1 MALRIV
7 HVVPGLGVGGA
18 EVNLVRLL
26 EACAEGFE
34 HQVID
39 LGAGGP
45 LLASLQ
51 ALGVS
56 VTSLNLSR
64 RPVRGFLVMRRT
76 LKDFRPEIIQGWLYK
91 GNLLASVAGALLQ
104 PQRLL
109 PSWWAQAQNLVPVL
123 WSVRHS
129 LHAWSSEH
137 PRLRLLVRLL
147 AKRPFAPSL
156 VIYNASSSQQ
166 AHADLG
172 YSRYPSLL
180 LGNFVSN
187 NHFYPDASLRAQQRS
202 AMALADDA
210 LLVGF
215 VGRLHKLKNLP
226 GFLAAAQRLHAQV
239 PSARFVLAGQ
249 DLDSNNLPL
258 QAQLAARGLAG
269 VTELLGPVAEP
280 AALYNALDLLISPSL
295 SEANSNVLLE
305 AAACGCACVATEVG
319 SAAEVLAPQQCV
331 VGAPDAQAHS
341 VQALGDRLAEAAL
354 PLLQDPALRRALAQA
369 SQQQVLAQFD
379 AAAVAAAYQQL
390 YQETAAK
397 ALELRAA

>member
-1 MALRIV
+1 MALRIL
-7 HVVPGLGVGGA
+7 HVVPGLGMGGA

-26 EACAEGFE
+26 EACADGFE

-51 ALGVS
+51 NLDVS

-64 RPVRGFLVMRRT
+64 RPVRGLLALRRT
-76 LKDFRPEIIQGWLYK
+76 LKAFRPAIIQGWLYK

-109 PSWWAQAQNLVPVL
+109 PCWWAQAQNRVPVL

-129 LHAWSSEH
+129 LHAWRSEH

-156 VIYNASSSQQ
+156 VIYNAISSQQ
-166 AHADLG
+166 AHAELG
-172 YSRYPSLL
+172 YARYPSVL
-180 LGNFVSN
+180 LGNFISSER
-187 NHFYPDASLRAQQRS
+187 FCSDDSLRAQQRN

-210 LLVGF
+210 LLIGF

-226 GFLAAAQRLHAQV
+226 GFLAAAQQLHTQL
-239 PSARFVLAGQ
+239 PKARFVLAGK
-249 DLDSNNLPL
+249 DLDSNNVEL
-258 QAQLAARGLAG
+258 QAALAARDLAG
-269 VTELLGPVAEP
+269 VTQLLGPVAEP

-305 AAACGCACVATEVG
+305 AAACGCACVATQVG
-319 SAAEVLAPQQCV
+319 SATEILAAEQCV
-331 VGAPDAQAHS
+331 AGAPDAEVGS
-341 VQALGDRLAEAAL
+341 IQALGDRLAKAAL
-354 PLLQDPALRRALAQA
+354 PLLQDPALRRSLAQT
-369 SQQQVLAQFD
+369 SQQRVLTQFD
-379 AAAVAAAYQQL
+379 AAAVGASYQQL
-390 YQETAAK
+390 YQATAANE
-397 ALELRAA
+397 LELRAA

>member
-7 HVVPGLGVGGA
+7 HVVPGLGMGGA

-56 VTSLNLSR
+56 VTSLNLNR
-64 RPVRGFLVMRRT
+64 RPVRGLLALRRT
-76 LKDFRPEIIQGWLYK
+76 LKDFRPDIVQGWLYK

-104 PQRLL
+104 PKRVL
-109 PSWWAQAQNLVPVL
+109 PRWWAQPQNLVPVL

-129 LHAWSSEH
+129 LHAWDSER
-137 PRLRLLVRLL
+137 PQLRLLVRLL
-147 AKRPFAPSL
+147 AQRPFAPSL
-156 VIYNASSSQQ
+156 VIYNARSSQQ

-172 YSRYPSLL
+172 YARYPSRL

-187 NHFYPDASLRAQQRS
+187 DRFYPDTSLREQQRR
-202 AMALADDA
+202 AMALAEDT
-210 LLVGF
+210 LLIGF

-226 GFLAAAQRLHAQV
+226 GFLATAQRLHAQL
-239 PSARFVLAGQ
+239 PNARFVLAGQ
-249 DLDSNNLPL
+249 ELDANNAPL
-258 QAQLAARGLAG
+258 QAQLAALGLTS
-269 VTELLGPVAEP
+269 VTQLLGSVTQP

-305 AAACGCACVATEVG
+305 AAACGCACVATQVG
-319 SAAEVLAPQQCV
+319 SAADVLAPQQCV
-331 VGAPDAQAHS
+331 AGAPDTQVS
-341 VQALGDRLAEAAL
+341 SIQALGNRLAEAAL
-354 PLLQDPALRRALAQA
+354 PLLQDPGLRRALAQA
-369 SQQQVLAQFD
+369 SRQQVLVQFD

-390 YQETAAK
+390 YQATAANE
-397 ALELRAA
+397 LELIAA